1 MEIVVKPIR
10 QIVKLSLFLT
20 LLVISGCSQNN
31 EQPKTDINTQAEQVV
46 PHKTSLTGSLV
57 KDSENTPDQFF
68 KMTVNDRHQF
78 KNEQNQVNGHLE
90 QIISNPDQSLIIV
103 AIWEN
108 LGEKWRCMGITISTS
123 NQITADTSQ
132 VLLRLPFRLID
143 SSTISNAFRNNTAY
157 TQLNNGA
164 GLTIE
169 QKENRINYLLY

>member
-1 MEIVVKPIR
+1 M
-10 QIVKLSLFLT
+10 
-20 LLVISGCSQNN
+20 SGCNQNN
-31 EQPKTDINTQAEQVV
+31 EQPKTDIKIQAEKVT
-46 PHKTSLTGSLV
+46 PHQTNLNGSLV

-78 KNEQNQVNGHLE
+78 KDERNQVDGHLE
-90 QIISNPDQSLIIV
+90 QVISNPDQSLIIV

-108 LGEKWRCMGITISTS
+108 LGEKWRCMGITISQS

-143 SSTISNAFRNNTAY
+143 SSTISDAFRNNTTY

-164 GLTIE
+164 GLTID
-169 QKENRINYLLY
+169 QKENRTEYLLY